1 VPPLP
6 SLPALGNGA
15 FGGAT
20 WGAAGLPGGGLATP
34 LPSLWGLGGAG
45 ADWGAPRRDAAPELC
60 AEPPPQ
66 VLELLGE
73 QATDTQ
79 QQQRMMGGA
88 TWR

>member
-1 VPPLP
+1 
-6 SLPALGNGA
+6 
-15 FGGAT
+15 
-20 WGAAGLPGGGLATP
+20 
-34 LPSLWGLGGAG
+34 
-45 ADWGAPRRDAAPELC
+45 
-60 AEPPPQ
+60 